1 MRYPETP
8 CVTQR
13 TVLEIQWSDCPQDV
27 IDEVREIWKDRARN
41 LINDNS
47 YMNIEEDWD
56 LEFGDEHP
64 NLRDYLRSKGIT
76 NCLVHWWW

>member
-1 MRYPETP
+1 MRDETRP
-8 CVTQR
+8 CITQR
-13 TVLEIQWSDCPQDV
+13 TVLELQWSDCPQEV

-47 YMNIEEDWD
+47 YMSIEEDWD
-56 LEFGDEHP
+56 EEFGEYMP
-64 NLRDYLRSKGIT
+64 ALRDYLRSNGIT

>member
-1 MRYPETP
+1 MRDENRP

-13 TVLEIQWSDCPQDV
+13 TVLELQWSDCPQVV
-27 IDEVREIWKDRARN
+27 IDEVAEVWRDRARN

-56 LEFGDEHP
+56 LEFGDDMP
-64 NLRDYLRSKGIT
+64 ALRDYLRSKGIT